1 MSGDSRSRV
10 EGLFDLSGKSRGRDG
25 GPPRHWSVNRRVTRR
40 GRRGHRRRECAAR
53 GIGSEVQETV
63 ESMGRTFEAVRADLA
78 DEQQVRELASRL
90 AQRSRP
96 IDILVNNAGTIVR
109 AAAIDHTDDMWT
121 RTIAIN
127 LTAPF
132 ILTREIGRTMVE
144 RGAGK
149 VIFTGSLLSFQGGI
163 LVPSYTAS
171 KHGVAG
177 LVKAFANEW
186 ASKGVNVNGIAP
198 GYITTDN
205 TEALRA
211 DADRS
216 RSILDRIPAGRW
228 GDALDIAGA
237 ALFLAS
243 AAVGLRVRSDFARRR
258 RMAREMKPHGVR
270 LVRGA
275 SR

>member
-1 MSGDSRSRV
+1 MSNRESVNRV
-10 EGLFDLSGKSRGRDG
+10 EGLFDLSGKLA
-25 GPPRHWSVNRRVTRR
+25 VVTGARR
-40 GRRGHRRRECAAR
+40 GIGRAIAALLAAA
-53 GIGSEVQETV
+53 GADIIGVSAQLEESGSEVQHSV
-63 ESMGRTFEAVRADLA
+63 EALGRSFEAIRVDLSDEREVRD
-78 DEQQVRELASRL
+78 LASRL
-90 AQRSRP
+90 AERSRP
-96 IDILVNNAGTIVR
+96 IDILVNNAGSIVR
-109 AAAIDHTDDMWT
+109 AAAVDHTDDMWA

-132 ILTREIGRTMVE
+132 VLTREIGRTMIE
-144 RGAGK
+144 RGVGK

-186 ASKGVNVNGIAP
+186 APKGVNVNGIAP

-205 TEALRA
+205 TDALRA

-243 AAVGLRVRSDFARRR
+243 SASDYVCGAILPVDGGWLAR
-258 RMAREMKPHGVR
+258 
-270 LVRGA
+270 
-275 SR
+275 

>member
-1 MSGDSRSRV
+1 MSSESRSRV
-10 EGLFDLSGKSRGRDG
+10 EGLFDLSGKSA
-25 GPPRHWSVNRRVTRR
+25 VVTGAR
-40 GRRGHRRRECAAR
+40 R
-53 GIGSEVQETV
+53 GIGRSIAELLAAAGADIVGVSAQLEDSSEVQESV
-63 ESMGRTFEAVRADLA
+63 ESMGRSFEAIRADLA
-78 DEQQVRELASRL
+78 DENQVIELASRL

-96 IDILVNNAGTIVR
+96 IDILVNNAGSIVR
-109 AAAIDHTDDMWT
+109 AAAVDHTDDMWR

-144 RGAGK
+144 RGTGK

-186 ASKGVNVNGIAP
+186 APKGVNVNGIAP

-211 DADRS
+211 DPDRS

-228 GDALDIAGA
+228 GEALDIAGA

-243 AAVGLRVRSDFARRR
+243 AASDYVCGAILPVDGGWLAR
-258 RMAREMKPHGVR
+258 
-270 LVRGA
+270 
-275 SR
+275 

>member
-1 MSGDSRSRV
+1 MTNSENPTRV
-10 EGLFDLSGKSRGRDG
+10 ESLFDLSGKLA
-25 GPPRHWSVNRRVTRR
+25 VVTGARR
-40 GRRGHRRRECAAR
+40 GIGRSIAELLAAA
-53 GIGSEVQETV
+53 GADIVGVSAQLEDSGSEVQESV
-63 ESMGRTFEAVRADLA
+63 ESMGRTFQAVRTDLSDEAQVHDLA
-78 DEQQVRELASRL
+78 ARL
-90 AQRSRP
+90 SQGPRP
-96 IDILVNNAGTIVR
+96 IDILVNNAGSIVR
-109 AAAIDHTDDMWT
+109 AAAVDHTDDMWR

-132 ILTREIGRTMVE
+132 ILTREIGRTMVD

-186 ASKGVNVNGIAP
+186 APKGVNVNGIAP

-211 DADRS
+211 DPERS
-216 RSILDRIPAGRW
+216 RSILERIPAGRW

-243 AAVGLRVRSDFARRR
+243 SASDYVCGAILPVDGGWLAR
-258 RMAREMKPHGVR
+258 
-270 LVRGA
+270 
-275 SR
+275 

>member
-1 MSGDSRSRV
+1 MSASKAVNRA
-10 EGLFDLSGKSRGRDG
+10 EGLFDLSGKLA
-25 GPPRHWSVNRRVTRR
+25 VVTGARR
-40 GRRGHRRRECAAR
+40 GIGRAIAELLAAA
-53 GIGSEVQETV
+53 GADIVGVSAQIEDSGSEVQRSV
-63 ESMGRTFEAVRADLA
+63 EALGRSFEAIRVDLSNEA
-78 DEQQVRELASRL
+78 HVHELASRL
-90 AQRSRP
+90 ALRSRP
-96 IDILVNNAGTIVR
+96 IDILVNNAGSIVR
-109 AAAIDHTDDMWT
+109 AAAVDHTDEMWT

-132 ILTREIGRTMVE
+132 ILTREIGRTMID
-144 RGAGK
+144 RGEGK

-186 ASKGVNVNGIAP
+186 APKGVNVNGIAP
-198 GYITTDN
+198 GYISTDN

-211 DADRS
+211 DAERS
-216 RSILDRIPAGRW
+216 ESILARIPAGRW

-243 AAVGLRVRSDFARRR
+243 SASDYVCGAILPVDGGWLAR
-258 RMAREMKPHGVR
+258 
-270 LVRGA
+270 
-275 SR
+275 